1 MAGSQLECLEDN
13 HINIRINDK
22 KAEFYYCE
30 LQRLALNELVKAGEI
45 GFHKLLKDKKVK
57 EFISSK
63 EVENISKDCHRY
75 EVEGKGKDTS
85 KGKKTE
91 SGISSTYWP
100 EQSDTPIPDLDLGWT
115 QHVTYRGV
123 TRATVHMHPP
133 KNNDPFIKEIVRKVI
148 QEAKRMI
155 ALVMDDFTDR
165 NIFEDLIEAC
175 YRRRL
180 PVYIVLDEGKLK
192 HFLEMCKKM
201 ELNDL
206 MIQYLR
212 VRSIAG
218 TGLYLATGYIK
229 GDLNQKFMIVDGDK
243 VLSGSYSFTWSC
255 ARLHRSTLTV
265 YTGHVLE
272 NFDTEFRE
280 LYANSDMVDLHEH
293 LNLKPRLTAPVMGI
307 TTAYIPPRSNDLK
320 SKFDNPM
327 YLLVSEGMHHRASS
341 ESQLV
346 PPNELQRKESAVKLR
361 ERKGTMR
368 DSKKE
373 DHSKANQAVQEW
385 LVNND
390 VRGLEEPEPL
400 GDLVPA
406 SQMPNASS
414 TFTGGFKILNIG
426 WGSFRKVKASQTAD
440 SDARLAEGSS
450 EPKAHRKSLRGKMK
464 DSAKSGRQ
472 LAETGNT
479 TSLSTGKG
487 TSSVLDHSVSTSNNN
502 SKKENCVLS

>member
-1 MAGSQLECLEDN
+1 MASSQLECLEDN

-30 LQRLALNELVKAGEI
+30 FQRLALNELLKAGEV
-45 GFHKLLKDKKVK
+45 GFHKLLKDKKAK

-63 EVENISKDCHRY
+63 EVESISKDCHRY
-75 EVEGKGKDTS
+75 EVEGKDTS

-91 SGISSTYWP
+91 SGSSSSTYWP

-133 KNNDPFIKEIVRKVI
+133 KNNDPFIKEIVRKAI
-148 QEAKRMI
+148 QDAKKMI

-180 PVYIVLDEGKLK
+180 PVYIILDEGKLK
-192 HFLEMCKKM
+192 SFLEMCKRM

-255 ARLHRSTLTV
+255 SRLHRSTLTV

-280 LYANSDMVDLHEH
+280 LYANSDMVNLHEH
-293 LNLKPRLTAPVMGI
+293 LNIKPRLTAPVLGI
-307 TTAYIPPRSNDLK
+307 TTAFVPPRSDDLK
-320 SKFDNPM
+320 RKFDNPK
-327 YLLVSEGMHHRASS
+327 YLLVSEGMHLRACS
-341 ESQLV
+341 ESQLLS
-346 PPNELQRKESAVKLR
+346 PTELQRKESTVKFR

-390 VRGLEEPEPL
+390 VRGLDEPEPL
-400 GDLVPA
+400 EDLVPA
-406 SQMPNASS
+406 NQMPD
-414 TFTGGFKILNIG
+414 TGSGFKILNIG
-426 WGSFRKVKASQTAD
+426 RGSFRRVKASQTAD
-440 SDARLAEGSS
+440 SDSRLAEGNS
-450 EPKAHRKSLRGKMK
+450 EPKALRRSLRGKMK

-472 LAETGNT
+472 PAETGNT
-479 TSLSTGKG
+479 TNLSTGKG
-487 TSSVLDHSVSTSNNN
+487 TSSVPDHSIGRSNNN